1 MYKKN
6 RDCFLLKISGK
17 SVLMMVMGL
26 LLSVITLAQNRTGKL
41 TGKIT
46 DSSTNLSLSGVSIT
60 PKGTNKGTASINDGS
75 YILTLSPG
83 TYTIIYSYTGYATKP
98 ISEIEI
104 KSGETTYLDIILR
117 PRIKNENVVVVIAPR
132 SARKETA
139 AAVYNKQKLS
149 AAASD
154 GIGAESIAKTPDPN
168 AAAILKRVTGVN
180 VVDNRF
186 VVVRG
191 MGAQYNQTMLNG
203 VTMTSTETNQNAFSF
218 DLIPAAVIDNIVV
231 NKTATPD
238 MPGNFAGG
246 IIQVNTKDFPAKT
259 FFSIG
264 LQAGFSDQTYGND
277 FYSDKIARSEWIGFR
292 GKNRDLPDGF
302 PQTGKERVSITSV
315 NAQERIRLLKALP
328 NNLVPINQ
336 GPSGLNESMQ
346 LGYGK
351 TIKFSNNSQFGI
363 IAALTQRKSELI
375 EKEIILRD
383 PVEASFTPAGKPQF
397 NQYAENSRYR
407 FASEFAGVLNLAYN
421 FGNNKIT
428 LKNIFS
434 NVFKNN
440 FIKRDSLFISTL
452 SLSTDD
458 PLEGYSYLSE
468 ERRLINSILSGEH
481 RTGKNNETRL
491 DWNVNITANNTK
503 APDTRN
509 FVLIKD
515 KNKQN
520 SYTTYNQGV
529 NVVDALR
536 LQSRFWTDT
545 KDIITGGAFNMSSV
559 FEWLGQKQIVK
570 GGLLFQNRRRESNA
584 TILPYPGITTQ
595 YPLPLDSVL
604 AAEKYG
610 TGPDAIDIA
619 LFTDFSNAGLYKA
632 ATALQASYA
641 SMENKLGKKTRVI
654 WGVRIENYQQSVN
667 VYRPVFYD
675 NFLQPDYVFTNLASR
690 SSIDILPS
698 VNIVYSPHAST
709 NIRLAYSNTVI
720 RPDLKDLAPFTR
732 MDFQTFQL
740 STGNARLKSTS
751 VSNYDLKLEW
761 FPSAGEII
769 SVGAFY
775 KKLVDPIEY
784 GQTNEQNVDIGVV
797 AINSGNATIK
807 GLEAEFRKKID
818 FIKSV
823 PWLKNITLFGNGT
836 LVKSLVKES
845 AVDNFF
851 LDFFPEHRLTGQS
864 DYTVNMGISISAFK
878 NNFEVTLSYNR
889 SGDYITQLGSSEFER
904 NSPDGKRRLVIPHYV
919 VQARDL
925 MDLVIRQNFLKK
937 KGQIK
942 LNISNLLAKPTL
954 IYEDF
959 NGNDKQDTPFRID
972 RTARG
977 AGFVIDGIDN
987 ISSLTNGQ
995 RTFSISFTY
1004 TF

>member
-1 MYKKN
+1 MCKKN
-6 RDCFLLKISGK
+6 LGCFLLKIPGK
-17 SVLMMVMGL
+17 FNFLMVLGL
-26 LLSVITLAQNRTGKL
+26 LFSVITIAQNRTGKL

-46 DSSTNLSLSGVSIT
+46 DSATNLSLSGVSIS
-60 PKGTNKGTASINDGS
+60 PKGTTKGTASINDGS
-75 YILTLSPG
+75 YILTLAPG
-83 TYTIIYSYTGYATKP
+83 TYTIVYSYTGYATKP

-104 KSGETTYLDIILR
+104 KAGATTFLDIILR
-117 PRIKNENVVVVIAPR
+117 PRIKDENVVVVIAPR
-132 SARKETA
+132 SAKRETA

-149 AAASD
+149 GAASD

-203 VTMTSTETNQNAFSF
+203 VAMTSTETNQNAFSF

-246 IIQVNTKDFPAKT
+246 IVQVNTKDFPAKA
-259 FFSIG
+259 FFSVAI
-264 LQAGFSDQTYGND
+264 QAGFSDQTYGND
-277 FYSDKIARSEWIGFR
+277 FYSDKIARSEWLGFK
-292 GKNRDLPDGF
+292 GKGRELPDGF
-302 PQTGKERVSITSV
+302 PQTGIDRVGIGNV
-315 NAQERIRLLKALP
+315 NAQERIRLLKTLP
-328 NNLVPINQ
+328 NNLVPVNQ

-351 TIKFSNNSQFGI
+351 TIKFSNNSQFGF
-363 IAALTQRKSELI
+363 IAAITQRKSELI

-397 NQYAENSRYR
+397 SQYSQNTRNR
-407 FASEFAGVLNLAYN
+407 FSSEFSGVLNLAYN
-421 FGNNKIT
+421 FGTNKIT

-434 NVFKNN
+434 NVFRNN
-440 FIKRDSLFISTL
+440 FIKRDSLFLSTL

-491 DWNVNITANNTK
+491 DWNVNITGNNTT

-509 FVLIKD
+509 FVFIKD
-515 KNKQN
+515 QKNR
-520 SYTTYNQGV
+520 YTTYNQGV
-529 NVVDALR
+529 RVTDALR
-536 LQSRFWTDT
+536 LQSRFWTKT
-545 KDIITGGAFNMSSV
+545 KDLIAGGAFNLSSI
-559 FEWLGQKQIVK
+559 FDWLGQKQIVK
-570 GGLLFQNRRRESNA
+570 GGLLFQNRRRQSFA
-584 TILPYPGITTQ
+584 TVLPYNGFSKP
-595 YPLPLDSVL
+595 YLLDSIL
-604 AAEKYG
+604 DPLSYG
-610 TGPDAIDIA
+610 TGDNSIDINVP
-619 LFTDFSNAGLYKA
+619 LISNFSEAGLYNA

-675 NFLQPDYVFTNLASR
+675 NFLQPEYIFANLASR

-698 VNIVYSPHAST
+698 INVVYSPRLST

-751 VSNYDLKLEW
+751 VTNYDLKLEW
-761 FPSAGEII
+761 FPSSGEIL

-784 GQTNEQNVDIGVV
+784 GQTNEQNVDVGVV
-797 AINSGNATIK
+797 AINSGNATIR
-807 GLEAEFRKKID
+807 GVEAEFRKKID
-818 FIKSV
+818 FIKSA
-823 PWLKNITLFGNGT
+823 PWLQNVTLFGNGT

-851 LDFFPEHRLTGQS
+851 LNFFPEHRLTGQS
-864 DYTVNMGISISAFK
+864 DYTVNMGISVAAFK
-878 NNFEVTLSYNR
+878 NSFEVTLSYNK
-889 SGDYITQLGSSEFER
+889 SGDLITQLGSSRFES
-904 NSPDGKRRLVIPHYV
+904 NPPDGKPRLIIPHYIL
-919 VQARDL
+919 QARDL
-925 MDLVIRQNFLKK
+925 MDLVIRQSFFKR

-942 LNISNLLAKPTL
+942 LNVSNLLAKPTL
-954 IYEDF
+954 VYEDF
-959 NGNDKQDTPFRID
+959 NGNNKQDNPFRID
-972 RTARG
+972 RTVVG
-977 AGFVIDGIDN
+977 AGFVIDGTDN

-995 RTFSISFTY
+995 RTYSISFTY

>member
-1 MYKKN
+1 MCKN
-6 RDCFLLKISGK
+6 MGNTIFFKGYARPFGLI
-17 SVLMMVMGL
+17 MVGL
-26 LLSVITLAQNRTGKL
+26 LLSVITIAQNRTGKL

-46 DSSTNLSLSGVSIT
+46 DSSTNQSLSGVSIM
-60 PKGTNKGTASINDGS
+60 PKGSTKGTASINDGS
-75 YILTLSPG
+75 YILTLTPG
-83 TYTIIYSYTGYATKP
+83 TYTIVYSYTGYATKP

-104 KSGETTYLDIILR
+104 KAGETTYLDIILR
-117 PRIKNENVVVVIAPR
+117 PKIKNENEVVVLAPR
-132 SARKETA
+132 SAKRETA

-149 AAASD
+149 GAASD

-203 VTMTSTETNQNAFSF
+203 VAMTSTETNQNAFSF

-246 IIQVNTKDFPAKT
+246 IVQVNTKDFPAKT
-259 FFSIG
+259 FFSVGI
-264 LQAGFSDQTYGND
+264 QAGFSDQTYGND
-277 FYSDKIARSEWIGFR
+277 FYSDKIARSEWLGFK
-292 GKNRDLPDGF
+292 GKGRDLPNGF
-302 PQTGKERVSITSV
+302 PQTGDKVGIANL
-315 NAQERIRLLKALP
+315 NAQERIRVLKTLP

-346 LGYGK
+346 LSYGK
-351 TIKFSNNSQFGI
+351 TIKFSNNSQIGI
-363 IAALTQRKSELI
+363 IAAITQRKSELI

-383 PVEASFTPAGKPQF
+383 PVEASFSPAGKPQF
-397 NQYAENSRYR
+397 NQYSVNSRYR
-407 FASEFAGVLNLAYN
+407 FSSELSGVLNLAYN

-452 SLSTDD
+452 ALNTDN
-458 PLEGYSYLSE
+458 PLDSYSYVSE

-491 DWNVNITANNTK
+491 DWNVNVTANNTT

-509 FVLIKD
+509 FVLISQQ
-515 KNKQN
+515 KNA
-520 SYTTYNQGV
+520 YTTYGQGIR
-529 NVVDALR
+529 VVDALR
-536 LQSRFWTDT
+536 FQSRFWTNT
-545 KDIITGGAFNMSSV
+545 KDVITGGAFNLSSV
-559 FEWLGQKQIVK
+559 FELMGQKQIVK
-570 GGLLFQNRRRESNA
+570 GGLLFQNRKRQSNA
-584 TILPYPGITTQ
+584 TILPYKAVVAPTT
-595 YPLPLDSVL
+595 LDSIL
-604 AAEKYG
+604 DPEKYG
-610 TGPDAIDIA
+610 TGDDAIDIA
-619 LFTDFSNAGLYKA
+619 LFPNFTEAGLYNA
-632 ATALQASYA
+632 STALQASYA

-667 VYRPVFYD
+667 LFRPVFYD
-675 NFLQPDYVFTNLASR
+675 NFLQPDYQFTNLASR

-698 VNIVYSPHAST
+698 VNIVYSPHVST
-709 NIRLAYSNTVI
+709 NLRLAYSNTVI

-761 FPSAGEII
+761 FPSSGEII

-784 GQTNEQNVDIGVV
+784 GQTNQDNLDIGVV
-797 AINSGNATIK
+797 ALNSGNATIR
-807 GLEAEFRKKID
+807 GLEAEIRKKID
-818 FIKSV
+818 FIKSA
-823 PWLKNITLFGNGT
+823 PWLQNITLFGNGT

-851 LDFFPEHRLTGQS
+851 LDFVPEHRLTGQS
-864 DYTVNMGISISAFK
+864 DYTVNMGISIAAFK
-878 NNFEVTLSYNR
+878 NTFEVTLSYNK
-889 SGDYITQLGSSEFER
+889 SGDYITQLGSSEFEK
-904 NSPDGKRRLVIPHYV
+904 NPPDGIKRLVIPHYIL
-919 VQARDL
+919 QARDL
-925 MDLVIRQNFLKK
+925 MDLVIRQSFLKK

-942 LNISNLLAKPTL
+942 INVSNLLAKPTL

-959 NGNDKQDTPFRID
+959 NGNNKQDSPFRID
-972 RTARG
+972 RRNPN
-977 AGFVIDGIDN
+977 AGFVIDGTDN